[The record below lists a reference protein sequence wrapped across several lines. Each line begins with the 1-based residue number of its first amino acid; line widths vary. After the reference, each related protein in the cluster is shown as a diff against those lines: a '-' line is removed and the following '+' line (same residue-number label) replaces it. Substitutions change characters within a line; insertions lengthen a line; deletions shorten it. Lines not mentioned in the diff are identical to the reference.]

1 MAKIYRDD
9 YGIPHIMATTS
20 FDAAK
25 AIAYVHSEDDFY
37 TLQLWFLAIK
47 FKSGHFDDWDVL
59 ILIFFHSFSTS
70 KVKHSTCFQLFLMNT
85 SLLQIHIVVE

>member
-25 AIAYVHSEDDFY
+25 AIAYVHSEDDFLY
-37 TLQLWFLAIK
+37 SA
-47 FKSGHFDDWDVL
+47 
-59 ILIFFHSFSTS
+59 
-70 KVKHSTCFQLFLMNT
+70 
-85 SLLQIHIVVE
+85 IVVFSHKV

>member
-37 TLQLWFLAIK
+37 TLQ
-47 FKSGHFDDWDVL
+47 HYCPV
-59 ILIFFHSFSTS
+59 
-70 KVKHSTCFQLFLMNT
+70 KVDK
-85 SLLQIHIVVE
+85 